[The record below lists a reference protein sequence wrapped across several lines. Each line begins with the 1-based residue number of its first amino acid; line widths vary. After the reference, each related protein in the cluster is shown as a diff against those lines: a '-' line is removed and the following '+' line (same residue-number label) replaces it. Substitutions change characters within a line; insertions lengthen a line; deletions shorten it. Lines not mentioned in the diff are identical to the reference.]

1 MCLVRLGLSNTL
13 PDMTE
18 LSTCH
23 CIQNKYYDVIVYLI
37 TIQNIIKE
45 KNSNDKLAFVYK
57 FQFEVNIN
65 F

>member
-45 KNSNDKLAFVYK
+45 KK
-57 FQFEVNIN
+57 
-65 F
+65 